1 LDLKFDKQSTQKA
14 FMRIAY
20 QQSNPSIEGL
30 QHEQQLTKLLLP
42 CFDPNE
48 WCTKWFPRQG
58 EGGGWG

>member
-1 LDLKFDKQSTQKA
+1 LDLKIDKQSTQKA

-42 CFDPNE
+42 CFDPN
-48 WCTKWFPRQG
+48 
-58 EGGGWG
+58 